1 MVYGYVDGFSRMIV
15 YLHCANNNTS
25 LTVLQCFTEAT
36 TEYGIP
42 SRVRADRGGE
52 NVLVADYMILNR
64 GTDRGSFICGRSV
77 HNQRIERLWRDVYQ
91 GCLMLYYDL
100 FSFMESENILNPIDD
115 IHLFC
120 LHYVYISRINESLN
134 VLCNAWNHHPMSSSG
149 NATPYQMWLISPRQ
163 DCISQVCI
171 FDYL

>member
-1 MVYGYVDGFSRMIV
+1 MIV
-15 YLHCANNNTS
+15 YLRCANNNTS

-120 LHYVYISRINESLN
+120 LHYVYIPRINESLN
-134 VLCNAWNHHPMSSSG
+134 VFCNAWNHHPMSSSG

-163 DCISQVCI
+163 EDCISQVCI